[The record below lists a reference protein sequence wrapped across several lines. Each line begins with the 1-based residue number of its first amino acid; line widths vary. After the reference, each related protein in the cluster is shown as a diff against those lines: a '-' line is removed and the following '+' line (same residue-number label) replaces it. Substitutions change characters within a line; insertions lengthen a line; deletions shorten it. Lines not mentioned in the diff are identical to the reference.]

1 MRVSPLPV
9 DSAVEVGTLVQFDVT
24 VASGSGITF
33 TFRSNDE
40 NAAQEEIVRNIHFYF
55 KPFFSFNLKKLQN

>member
-1 MRVSPLPV
+1 MTASPLPD

-40 NAAQEEIVRNIHFYF
+40 NAAEEEIVRNIHFYL
-55 KPFFSFNLKKLQN
+55 KSFSSNIKTSQN